1 MNEIRELDQ
10 ITVDKI
16 AAGEVVER
24 PAGAVKELV
33 ENALDSGATLITIEI
48 VNGGIDM
55 IRVSD
60 NGSGIPVSEVRKAF
74 TRHATSKIRSIDD
87 LSTLNSLGIRGE
99 ALSSIAAVSRVE
111 MITKTADTITGT
123 RYVMEGGAEVLCE
136 ETGAPDGT
144 CVIVHDLFYNTPA
157 RAKFLKTPKTE
168 ASYVAE
174 FAECFALA
182 HPECAFTFIS
192 DKKDRFH
199 TSGNGDQK
207 ENIFRI
213 YGKDVS
219 SNVVQTGFS
228 DERMKVTGYL
238 GKPFVNRSNRSQEYF
253 FVNGRH
259 VKDRMLSAAVEE
271 GYRGFLMQHRFPFV
285 ILNIEISPDEID
297 VNVHPT
303 KMEIRFN
310 RPRDIAAL
318 VIRSLRDALMG
329 LELIPDTLSDGSA
342 ADEEPRTSHKTRGVP
357 VHNAG
362 RKPFKMVYDMQP
374 EIKTSSQQA
383 FELTLEE
390 AGSRYGQSSESTA
403 QQQGREIITAGGRT
417 DIRVIGQLFDTFWI
431 MQWQDKLLIMD
442 QHAAHEKVN
451 YERMMKRF
459 RERSVM
465 SQLIDPPVIL
475 ELSAREYDLLEDNMD
490 AFISLGFE
498 LEPFGQRTVSL
509 RGVPLD
515 IYGASDEREM
525 FLNILDELSQDQ
537 SNDRDPA
544 AITGRIAGMA
554 CKASVKGNTRL
565 DPSEAETLLDELLT
579 LENPYNCP
587 HGRPTIITMTRYEL
601 EKRFGRVVG

>member
-48 VNGGIDM
+48 QNGGIDM
-55 IRVSD
+55 IRVTD
-60 NGSGIPVSEVRKAF
+60 NGSGIPAGEVRKAF

-87 LSTLNSLGIRGE
+87 LSSLNSLGFRGE

-111 MITKTADTITGT
+111 MITKTEDTITGT
-123 RYVMEGGAEVLCE
+123 RSVMEGGAEVLCE

-144 CVIVHDLFYNTPA
+144 TVVVHDLFYNTPA

-192 DKKDRFH
+192 DSKDRFH

-213 YGKDVS
+213 YGRDVS
-219 SNVVQTGFS
+219 SNVVTTSFS
-228 DERMKVTGYL
+228 DDRMRVTGYL
-238 GKPFVNRSNRSQEYF
+238 GKPFVNRSNRSQEFF

-285 ILNIEISPDEID
+285 ILNIDIDPDEID

-318 VIRSLRDALMG
+318 VIRSLRDTLMG
-329 LELIPDTLSDGSA
+329 LELIPDTLSDEK
-342 ADEEPRTSHKTRGVP
+342 DVRIDTHTPVITRGVP

-362 RKPFKMVYDMQP
+362 KKPFKLVIDPSP
-374 EIKTSSQQA
+374 EEMRPVQNTFDLTVEEPVRAYGEPTENASQD
-383 FELTLEE
+383 L
-390 AGSRYGQSSESTA
+390 
-403 QQQGREIITAGGRT
+403 GRSIITPGGRA

-459 RERSVM
+459 HEKAVM
-465 SQLIDPPVIL
+465 TQLIDPPIIL
-475 ELSAREYDLLEDNMD
+475 EFSAREYDLLENNMD
-490 AFISLGFE
+490 AFTALGFE

-515 IYGASDEREM
+515 IYGMSDEREL
-525 FLNILDELSQDQ
+525 FLSILDELSQDQ
-537 SNDRDPA
+537 SNDRDPE